1 LNLTLMKVSPPFV
14 LGFTVLAFLLLLHP
28 LAARSF
34 RLAPSFI
41 PNGGAFSCNTC
52 HGSSKSIKNAFGLD
66 VNSLVSRNGRQK
78 FWDAVLAAED
88 SDEDGFSNGLEL
100 GDENGD
106 GVLERTTNLSNPG
119 DASSVPDFPNTA
131 PSFTSS
137 PVTSAEVG
145 IPYVYQ
151 VAAVDPENNSLAFS
165 KVSGPDWLSVSSTG
179 LVSGT
184 PVSVA
189 AASVSIQVRVTDNGN
204 PAKSTDQS
212 YNLQVRVSFT
222 GWQALYFDPDVEPS
236 LKAAGADPD
245 NDGVPN
251 LLEYALL
258 GNPMENEPSILQRL
272 ALLDMSSPGAAF
284 NAEGKLTFFL
294 DVRDDDPALT
304 IVVLADTSLGFD
316 SSTVVQAV
324 VSDPV
329 IDDGLQRLTFVDPE
343 VASSAKARFFRIQVS
358 RDL

>member
-1 LNLTLMKVSPPFV
+1 MKVSPPFV
-14 LGFTVLAFLLLLHP
+14 LGFTVLASLLLFHP

-34 RLAPSFI
+34 RLAPNFM
-41 PNGGAFSCNTC
+41 PNGGAFSCSTC
-52 HGSSKSIKNAFGLD
+52 HGSSKSIKNVFGAD
-66 VNSLVSRNGRQK
+66 VNSLVSRNGQQK

-88 SDEDGFSNGLEL
+88 SDEDGYSNGLEL

-106 GVLERTTNLSNPG
+106 GVVERTTNLSNPG

-145 IPYVYQ
+145 ISYAYQ
-151 VAAVDPENNSLAFS
+151 AAAVDPENDSLTFS
-165 KVSGPDWLSVSSTG
+165 KVSVPDWLSVSSSG

-184 PVSVA
+184 PPLGA
-189 AASVSIQVRVTDNGN
+189 ESVSSILLRVTDNGT
-204 PAKSTDQS
+204 PEEFADQS
-212 YNLQVRVSFT
+212 YTLQVRVSFT
-222 GWQALYFDPDVEPS
+222 GWQALYFDLDVAPS
-236 LKAAGADPD
+236 LTEAGADPD
-245 NDGVPN
+245 NDGVSN

-272 ALLDMSSPGAAF
+272 ALLDMSSSGAAF
-284 NAEGKLTFFL
+284 NAEGKMTFFL

-304 IVVLADTSLGFD
+304 IIVLADTSLGFD

-329 IDDGLQRLTFVDPE
+329 VDDGLQRLTFVDSE
-343 VASSAKARFFRIQVS
+343 FASGSKIRFFRLQVS
-358 RDL
+358 RDP

>member
-1 LNLTLMKVSPPFV
+1 MKVSPPFV
-14 LGFTVLAFLLLLHP
+14 LGFTVLASLLLFHP

-34 RLAPSFI
+34 RLAPNFM
-41 PNGGAFSCNTC
+41 PNGGAFSCSTC
-52 HGSSKSIKNAFGLD
+52 HGSSKSIKNVFGAD
-66 VNSLVSRNGRQK
+66 VNSLVSRNGQQK

-88 SDEDGFSNGLEL
+88 SDEDGYSNGLEL

-106 GVLERTTNLSNPG
+106 GVVERTTNLSNPG

-145 IPYVYQ
+145 ISYAYQ
-151 VAAVDPENNSLAFS
+151 AAAVDPENDSLTFS
-165 KVSGPDWLSVSSTG
+165 KVSVPDWLSVSSSG

-184 PVSVA
+184 PPLGA
-189 AASVSIQVRVTDNGN
+189 ESVSSILLRVTDNGTSEEF
-204 PAKSTDQS
+204 ADQS
-212 YNLQVRVSFT
+212 YTLQVRVSFT
-222 GWQALYFDPDVEPS
+222 GWQALYFDLDVAPS
-236 LKAAGADPD
+236 LTEAGADPD
-245 NDGVPN
+245 NDGVSN

-272 ALLDMSSPGAAF
+272 ALLDMSSSGAAF
-284 NAEGKLTFFL
+284 NAEGKMTFFL

-304 IVVLADTSLGFD
+304 IIVLADTSLGFD

-329 IDDGLQRLTFVDPE
+329 VDDGLQRLTFVDSE
-343 VASSAKARFFRIQVS
+343 FASGSKIRFFRLQVS
-358 RDL
+358 RDP